1 MQQKKNIISITTS
14 AANSCAAHT
23 TTFMKHISMLALL
36 LMTFA
41 LGARGQL
48 ADGVYTINNATGNRG
63 TMCYGTYGDTDYFG
77 MAEITLS
84 GHESKSVTVN
94 DVKNKYWYVATKD
107 GVTYLYNIGQG
118 TFLQKYTDVAAS
130 CATTCNGGFTLEAS
144 ESHYRVKDNSYYLS
158 FCCYTLPEA
167 QMRWLTSNEEA
178 ATLIDFRLVE
188 NGDITYATDI
198 VAARAKIGY
207 ADSYYIKCYT
217 AQNLYL
223 KPVSNIT
230 GSFLTVSIAKSDDNL
245 WQIEHVDGAGYRIK
259 HASTGYYIYRNGSF
273 GTNKSVQLST
283 TNNNANQS
291 YFYLETNV
299 NYSNAFAIEPT
310 ADDRYSFNIW
320 GGRTEGNTIGLYTH
334 PDNGNSM
341 WIIEKRKVPTPEIIQ
356 GDEGYITIRNSL
368 SGTSFYYTVNG
379 GTPTCASTLYDDSN
393 KPKLNH
399 GDQIRV
405 VGVADGYDNS
415 DVASVVVNMVTP
427 IPTITINAEGLV
439 TITSSMAGCK
449 IYYTTDG
456 TEPTESSNEYTS
468 QFKVASGSLVKA
480 IAIKSGY
487 MTSLIASGYYVVAG
501 GVLSGS
507 GTEADPYE
515 IGSMDEWITF
525 AQTANNA
532 SGQTY
537 HVRLTADISGYNIT
551 VNNFTGTLDGQYHT
565 LSGLNAPLIA
575 TVSNATVKNVVLKD
589 VNVIGTGNVG
599 ALVGTASGTTRIYN
613 CGVLSGTVGGGDN
626 VGSIAGEIQGSARV
640 INCYSFADITG
651 GTTVGG
657 IVGYNAFASNSNDL
671 QTLVMNCMYYGNINR
686 GINIAPIYNGQ
697 NITNNTST
705 GINNY
710 NYYRYQSPYSLD
722 GSINIYNCAL
732 AAEER
737 YLTRHEFYRGILN
750 SNKELCC
757 WYITGQTNQSDLIGK
772 WVLDPDIAKYPII
785 KPQGRYK
792 SLVNRFITTEDV
804 NTLSTETHKV
814 KLLSDEGDN
823 GYLKVTM
830 NNGKGN
836 GNTKELTLILP
847 ITDMNYDT
855 FDYNYA
861 KVVLP
866 FYNQYFDDNY
876 KDNKVVTGWEIT
888 SIDLG
893 TKGSLETTGTNA
905 YNYADRSSTAKD
917 LERIFAQG
925 GYYNVPDG
933 VKAITITAKWA
944 DAVYLSDAYYDR
956 TGYDL
961 NDLRVTGQR
970 FQNGGKYMIN
980 GSSQT
985 VYTSLSNAIA
995 NLNKGQT
1002 VYDKAIVLVG
1012 NYHSND
1018 NTWSSDDAKPFT
1030 IMSADLD
1037 YDNEP
1042 DFCIFH
1048 YHNERKNINPIRF
1061 DFLWHPG
1068 IGMAH
1073 KKDGATNMRNQG
1085 IFHPTGWFEITET
1098 ALARYTEFEYAYGG
1112 GTTPVIL
1119 NNGIF
1124 EQFVTR
1130 HDDNRGEKSY
1140 IILGGNLYMKQFSPG
1155 THVDNKGQTKHCPV
1169 NVLGG
1174 EYETFYLSGMF
1185 RTDVVPYDDKN
1196 VMCYTNGGKFGL
1208 MAGAGHEKV
1217 NANVLFKIN
1226 NSIIN
1231 EFYGGGIN
1239 ANNPITGYIN
1249 VQIDNSYVT
1258 KYCGGPM
1265 FGSMTTQKTVTT
1277 NANGTVFG
1285 KYYGAGNGGTSL
1297 NRQKTNGG
1305 DGTLNYS
1312 WRTWMN
1318 DYSSLT
1324 YNKDYGIQVQP
1335 EYEYF
1340 AYAGGG
1346 SERNVG
1352 RFYVNYAKFDK
1363 AQTNDVSSTLNNC
1376 TILSDFYGGGN
1387 LGYVNGNA
1395 TSVLNNCI
1403 VEGSAYGGGFSAQI
1417 PTVLVYPNGFIT
1429 EPSYNGA
1436 VGVYNLGV
1444 FGEPTKYTWSNKDG
1458 LSSSKTYDTS
1468 DYTIWSDIELVNLG
1482 EIAGNTSITIN
1493 GNSLIKGGVYGGGN
1507 ASKVS
1512 GQTNVIIETADN
1524 SDILNVYGG
1533 ANQADV
1539 DGATTVNIKSGKITN
1554 VFGANNIKG
1563 TKKES
1568 VIININQTD
1577 EKKTIIENVYGGG
1590 NLANYEGNPY
1600 IYVNSGNIHENVFG
1614 GGLSADVKG
1623 NPVVNIL
1630 GGTIGFEEKD
1640 EDGNIINTTGQ
1651 VFGGGSQ
1658 GNIQGNTTVNIT
1670 GGTILKNVYGGGYRG
1685 NVTGKTN
1692 VTIGQQPVVTP

>member
-1 MQQKKNIISITTS
+1 
-14 AANSCAAHT
+14 
-23 TTFMKHISMLALL
+23 
-36 LMTFA
+36 MTFA
-41 LGARGQL
+41 LGARAVDYNPYPDEYRTR
-48 ADGVYTINNATGNRG
+48 ADRKISTISLNDNTVTLTHSNDNGLKYVDLTSSSTFQVYMG
-63 TMCYGTYGDTDYFG
+63 
-77 MAEITLS
+77 ETLS
-84 GHESKSVTVN
+84 GSIQLDGTWVHGYIYIDIDSDGFTASIASNGYTPQNDLMTYSYYNGKNSAGISLTNSNTLSMPSFIAPIKPGTYRMRYKVDWDNISPDGKGKKSDGGNTEFTSARGTIV
-94 DVKNKYWYVATKD
+94 DVMLNVIVPTPVISISQDKKLIIANSGTFIIPYYSTD
-107 GVTYLYNIGQG
+107 GVTYKQY
-118 TFLQKYTDVAAS
+118 D
-130 CATTCNGGFTLEAS
+130 
-144 ESHYRVKDNSYYLS
+144 
-158 FCCYTLPEA
+158 
-167 QMRWLTSNEEA
+167 
-178 ATLIDFRLVE
+178 
-188 NGDITYATDI
+188 
-198 VAARAKIGY
+198 
-207 ADSYYIKCYT
+207 
-217 AQNLYL
+217 
-223 KPVSNIT
+223 
-230 GSFLTVSIAKSDDNL
+230 
-245 WQIEHVDGAGYRIK
+245 
-259 HASTGYYIYRNGSF
+259 
-273 GTNKSVQLST
+273 
-283 TNNNANQS
+283 NNN
-291 YFYLETNV
+291 
-299 NYSNAFAIEPT
+299 
-310 ADDRYSFNIW
+310 
-320 GGRTEGNTIGLYTH
+320 
-334 PDNGNSM
+334 
-341 WIIEKRKVPTPEIIQ
+341 K
-356 GDEGYITIRNSL
+356 
-368 SGTSFYYTVNG
+368 
-379 GTPTCASTLYDDSN
+379 
-393 KPKLNH
+393 
-399 GDQIRV
+399 
-405 VGVADGYDNS
+405 
-415 DVASVVVNMVTP
+415 
-427 IPTITINAEGLV
+427 PTITKDQ
-439 TITSSMAGCK
+439 TIYAK
-449 IYYTTDG
+449 NIYKSGSTQL
-456 TEPTESSNEYTS
+456 ESS
-468 QFKVASGSLVKA
+468 VVSLS
-480 IAIKSGY
+480 INSIK
-487 MTSLIASGYYVVAG
+487 TQDE
-501 GVLSGS
+501 LS
-507 GTEADPYE
+507 
-515 IGSMDEWITF
+515 
-525 AQTANNA
+525 N
-532 SGQTY
+532 
-537 HVRLTADISGYNIT
+537 ISG
-551 VNNFTGTLDGQYHT
+551 NNYYILSNDLTLSNFEPISNFSGTLDGDYHT
-565 LSGLNAPLIA
+565 ISGLTKPLFN
-575 TVSNATVKNVVLKD
+575 TLNNGTVKNVVLKD
-589 VNVIGTGNVG
+589 VNVTGDGNVG
-599 ALVGTASGTTRIYN
+599 SIACEATGNSRIYN
-613 CGVLSGTVGGGDN
+613 CGILNGTVSGTN
-626 VGSIAGEIQGSARV
+626 YVGSIAGSIYGSSRV
-640 INCYSFADITG
+640 INSYSFADVNG
-651 GTTVGG
+651 GTWAAG
-657 IVGYNAFASNSNDL
+657 IVGYNDGASNSNNL
-671 QTLVMNCMYYGNINR
+671 QTLVMNCFFYGDITE
-686 GINIAPIYNGQ
+686 GTNIAPVYGGN
-697 NITNNTST
+697 NISNSGAD

-710 NYYRYQSPYSLD
+710 NYYRYQSPYSLN
-722 GSINIYNCAL
+722 GSIKIYNCAL

-750 SNKELCC
+750 SNKELCS

-804 NTLSTETHKV
+804 NTLSTETHKG

-830 NNGKGN
+830 DNGR
-836 GNTKELTLILP
+836 GNTKELTLP

-876 KDNKVVTGWEIT
+876 KDNKVVTGWKIT
-888 SIDLG
+888 FIDLG
-893 TKGSLETTGTNA
+893 TIGSLETTGTNA

-970 FQNGGKYMIN
+970 FKNGESYMIN
-980 GSSQT
+980 GSSQI
-985 VYTSLSNAIA
+985 VYTSLSNAIT
-995 NLNKGQT
+995 NLDKGQT

-1012 NYHSND
+1012 NYHSSNE
-1018 NTWSSDDAKPFT
+1018 TWSSDAKPFT

-1048 YHNERKNINPIRF
+1048 YHYERKDINPIRF

-1112 GTTPVIL
+1112 TTPVIL

-1130 HDDNRGEKSY
+1130 HDDNTGEKSY

-1155 THVDNKGQTKHCPV
+1155 THVDNKGKTKHCPV

-1217 NANVLFKIN
+1217 NANVWFKIN
-1226 NSIIN
+1226 NSFIN

-1239 ANNPITGYIN
+1239 ANNPITGDIN

-1265 FGSMTTQKTVTT
+1265 FGSMNSEKTVTT

-1297 NRQKTNGG
+1297 NRQKKEGG
-1305 DGTLNYS
+1305 DRALNYS
-1312 WRTWMN
+1312 WSTWMN

-1324 YNKDYGIQVQP
+1324 YDENYGIQVQP

-1340 AYAGGG
+1340 AYAGGSDG
-1346 SERNVG
+1346 NVG

-1363 AQTNDVSSTLNNC
+1363 AQTNNVSSTLNNC

-1429 EPSYNGA
+1429 EPSYNEA

-1468 DYTIWSDIELVNLG
+1468 DYTIWSEIELVNLG

-1493 GNSLIKGGVYGGGN
+1493 GNSLIRGGVYGGGN

-1563 TKKES
+1563 TKS
-1568 VIININQTD
+1568 DNVIININQTD

-1590 NLANYEGNPY
+1590 NLANYTGNPY

-1614 GGLSADVKG
+1614 GGLSADVIG
-1623 NPVVNIL
+1623 NPVVNII